1 MGGMGSSPITTSNAT
16 IVSAFQSSLLHQLL
30 VLLVIAAALA
40 LAWNFLRAA
49 QIRRVIALREQ
60 GPTSLEASASPEAI
74 ARRILRVGF
83 GLIWLFDGIL
93 QAQSA
98 MPIGLANQVTAP
110 AASTSPSWVQHLV
123 HSGVLIWNNHP
134 IEAAVASVWIQV
146 GIGLWLLVAPRGR
159 WSQIGA
165 VASIGWG
172 LMVWAFG
179 EAFGQIFAP
188 GLTWLFGAPGAVLFY
203 CLAGVLVALPE
214 RIWSNPR
221 TGRSILAVMGAFF
234 IGMSILQAWPG
245 RGFWQGA
252 VHGKPSGTLVGMVQ
266 SMSSTPQPGYLSS
279 WVSAIASFDAAH
291 GFAVNLFV
299 VIMLA
304 ALGVA
309 FCSGMPRVVRLAV
322 IVGGLCCLAD
332 WVLIEDFGFFG
343 GLGTDPN
350 SMIPMTLVFVAGYV
364 ALVRMPSP
372 ITVDAPSAV
381 DQPPWIIR
389 AKLNPGYAIRTLA
402 AAGAAVVVL
411 LGAAPMA
418 LASTNPN
425 PDPIVT
431 EAINGTP
438 NATNAPAPGF
448 TLENQN
454 GRTVTLADLRGK
466 TIALT
471 FLDPVCTTDC
481 PTIGQ
486 EFRRADLAL
495 GKSASQTEFIAI
507 CTNPIYRSTFYTTA
521 FSREQGLN
529 QLTNWL
535 YLTGSVKALSAVWG
549 NYGVE
554 VTVLP
559 AGAMI
564 DHSDIAYVIDAK
576 GHTRYVL
583 SADPGPDSTAH
594 SSFVDLLD
602 QEVRRVMAEQ

>member
-1 MGGMGSSPITTSNAT
+1 
-16 IVSAFQSSLLHQLL
+16 
-30 VLLVIAAALA
+30 
-40 LAWNFLRAA
+40 
-49 QIRRVIALREQ
+49 
-60 GPTSLEASASPEAI
+60 
-74 ARRILRVGF
+74 
-83 GLIWLFDGIL
+83 
-93 QAQSA
+93 
-98 MPIGLANQVTAP
+98 
-110 AASTSPSWVQHLV
+110 
-123 HSGVLIWNNHP
+123 
-134 IEAAVASVWIQV
+134 
-146 GIGLWLLVAPRGR
+146 
-159 WSQIGA
+159 
-165 VASIGWG
+165 
-172 LMVWAFG
+172 
-179 EAFGQIFAP
+179 
-188 GLTWLFGAPGAVLFY
+188 
-203 CLAGVLVALPE
+203 
-214 RIWSNPR
+214 
-221 TGRSILAVMGAFF
+221 MGAFF

-266 SMSSTPQPGYLSS
+266 TMSTTTQPGYLSS
-279 WVSAIASFDAAH
+279 WVSAFASFDAAH

-309 FCSGMPRVVRLAV
+309 FCTGVPRVVRLAV
-322 IVGGLCCLAD
+322 IVGGLFCLAD

-364 ALVRMPSP
+364 AMTRMPAIVAAGGP
-372 ITVDAPSAV
+372 AV
-381 DQPPWIIR
+381 VEQRSWLAR

-402 AAGAAVVVL
+402 SGGAAVVVL

-425 PDPIVT
+425 ADPIVT

-438 NATNAPAPGF
+438 DVTNVPAPSF

-454 GRTVTLADLRGK
+454 GRTVTLGDLRGK

-486 EFRRADLAL
+486 EFRQADLAL
-495 GKSASQTEFIAI
+495 GKSASQTLFIAI

-521 FSREQGLN
+521 FGREQGLS
-529 QLTNWL
+529 QLPNWL
-535 YLTGSVKALSAVWG
+535 YLTGSVKALSAVWAK
-549 NYGVE
+549 YGVE

-576 GHTRYVL
+576 GHARYVL
-583 SADPGPDSTAH
+583 SADPGTDSTSH

-602 QEVRRVMAEQ
+602 EEMRRVMAEQ